1 MYTDLALYIDGKW
14 VGGNGRKGEEVLN
27 PATEKP
33 LAHLPHAS
41 KADLDEALAA
51 AKKGFALWRATSA
64 YDRAKIMRKAA
75 DLIRERHDAI
85 SKILVQEQGK
95 VYVEARGEV
104 ITSADIIDWYAEEGR
119 RSYGRIVP
127 GRAKGTRQLVVTEPV
142 GIVAA
147 FTPWNFPV
155 LTPARK
161 IGGALA
167 AGCALILKASEE
179 TPGACVEVVR
189 CFADAGLPNG
199 VLNLLFGVPAEVSEY
214 LLAKDAVRKIS
225 FTGSIPVG
233 KHLAALAAKG
243 MKRTPMAVGGHSPV
257 GGFAGADP
265 EKAADT
271 IAAFKYRNA
280 GQVCISPTRFY
291 VQEDVYSRFLKR
303 FTEYANGIKIGDG
316 LEKGITMGPMAN
328 ARRIEAMEG
337 FVNDAKSR
345 GGKIQT
351 GGKRHGNQG
360 FFYEPTVITDIP
372 DDAKVMKNEPFGQ

>member
-1 MYTDLALYIDGKW
+1 MYTDLALYIDGRW

-85 SKILVQEQGK
+85 SKVLVQEQGK
-95 VYVEARGEV
+95 VYVEARAEV

-179 TPGACVEVVR
+179 TPGACVEIVR
-189 CFADAGLPNG
+189 CFADAGLPAG
-199 VLNLLFGVPAEVSEY
+199 VLNLVFGIPAEVSEH

-225 FTGSIPVG
+225 FTGSIRWG
-233 KHLAALAAKG
+233 SILQ
-243 MKRTPMAVGGHSPV
+243 RW
-257 GGFAGADP
+257 
-265 EKAADT
+265 
-271 IAAFKYRNA
+271 
-280 GQVCISPTRFY
+280 
-291 VQEDVYSRFLKR
+291 
-303 FTEYANGIKIGDG
+303 
-316 LEKGITMGPMAN
+316 
-328 ARRIEAMEG
+328 RRRE
-337 FVNDAKSR
+337 
-345 GGKIQT
+345 
-351 GGKRHGNQG
+351 
-360 FFYEPTVITDIP
+360 
-372 DDAKVMKNEPFGQ
+372 